1 MKHNIN
7 FQCAIKKIIF
17 YDQVVRITFNM
28 SHMIEV
34 WEENVR
40 WMELNIFTTYIKFM
54 TLGIALA
61 THQSC

>member
-17 YDQVVRITFNM
+17 YDQVIIITFNM

-34 WEENVR
+34 WEKNVC
-40 WMELNIFTTYIKFM
+40 WVEL
-54 TLGIALA
+54 
-61 THQSC
+61 S